1 MKIVNIPTGMLQA
14 NTYLVCDETSRLGF
28 IVDLGGY
35 SKELKNIIEKNDIQ
49 IQYIV
54 LTHGHGDHIGGV
66 QEHLKDFPDAKVVC
80 SRAEEK
86 MLLDPEL
93 NEAHHFG
100 PEKVSFK
107 PDILVDDGDSLT
119 VGNMTMKFIMT
130 PGHTEGGM
138 CILIDDVL
146 FSGDTLF
153 CRSIGRTD
161 LAGGDFRTI
170 MESIKKKLFLLPD
183 ETQVLPG
190 HMGPTTIGFE
200 KEHNPFV

>member
-100 PEKVSFK
+100 PEKVSFN
-107 PDILVDDGDSLT
+107 PDILVDDGDTLT

-138 CILIDDVL
+138 CILVDDVR

-161 LAGGDFRTI
+161 LAGGDFKTL
-170 MESIKKKLFLLPD
+170 MESIKNKLFLLPD

-190 HMGPTTIGFE
+190 HMGTTTIGFE

>member
-35 SKELKNIIEKNDIQ
+35 SMELKNIIEKNDIQ

-107 PDILVDDGDSLT
+107 PDILVDDGDTLT

-200 KEHNPFV
+200 KENNPFV

>member
-66 QEHLKDFPDAKVVC
+66 QEHLRDFPDAKVVC

-107 PDILVDDGDSLT
+107 PDILVDDGDTLT

-138 CILIDDVL
+138 CILVDDVL

-161 LAGGDFRTI
+161 LAGGDFKTL
-170 MESIKKKLFLLPD
+170 MESIKNKLFLLPD

-190 HMGPTTIGFE
+190 HMGTTTIGFE

>member
-100 PEKVSFK
+100 PEKVSFN
-107 PDILVDDGDSLT
+107 PDILVDDGDTLT

-130 PGHTEGGM
+130 PGHTEGGL
-138 CILIDDVL
+138 CILVDDVL

-161 LAGGDFRTI
+161 LAGGDFKTL
-170 MESIKKKLFLLPD
+170 MESIKNKLFLLPD

-190 HMGPTTIGFE
+190 HMGTTTIGFE

>member
-35 SKELKNIIEKNDIQ
+35 SRELKNIIEKNDIQ

-80 SRAEEK
+80 SSAEEK

-93 NEAHHFG
+93 NEAHHFFL
-100 PEKVSFK
+100 EKVSFK
-107 PDILVDDGDSLT
+107 PDILVDDGDTLT

-200 KEHNPFV
+200 KENNPFV

>member
-66 QEHLKDFPDAKVVC
+66 QEHLRDFHDAKVVC

-107 PDILVDDGDSLT
+107 PDILVDDGDTLT

-200 KEHNPFV
+200 KENNPFV

>member
-93 NEAHHFG
+93 NEAHNFG

-107 PDILVDDGDSLT
+107 PDILVDDGDTLT

-138 CILIDDVL
+138 CILVDDVL

-200 KEHNPFV
+200 KENNPFV

>member
-35 SKELKNIIEKNDIQ
+35 SRELKNIIEKNDIQ

-107 PDILVDDGDSLT
+107 PDILVDDGDTLT

-138 CILIDDVL
+138 CILVDDVL

>member
-100 PEKVSFK
+100 PEKVSFN
-107 PDILVDDGDSLT
+107 PDILVDDGDTLT

-138 CILIDDVL
+138 CILVDDVL

-161 LAGGDFRTI
+161 LAGGDFKTL
-170 MESIKKKLFLLPD
+170 MESIKNKLFLLPD

-190 HMGPTTIGFE
+190 HMGTTTIGFE

>member
-35 SKELKNIIEKNDIQ
+35 SRELKNIIEKNDIQ

-86 MLLDPEL
+86 MLMDPEL

-107 PDILVDDGDSLT
+107 PDILVDDEDTLT

-138 CILIDDVL
+138 CILVDDVL

-161 LAGGDFRTI
+161 LAGGDFKTL
-170 MESIKKKLFLLPD
+170 MESIKNKLFLLPD

-190 HMGPTTIGFE
+190 HMGTTTIGFE

>member
-28 IVDLGGY
+28 IVDIGGY

-107 PDILVDDGDSLT
+107 PDILVDDGDTLT

-138 CILIDDVL
+138 CILVDDVL

-200 KEHNPFV
+200 KENNPFV

>member
-107 PDILVDDGDSLT
+107 PDILVDDGDTLT

-190 HMGPTTIGFE
+190 HMDLSTIGYE
-200 KEHNPFV
+200 RANNPFL

>member
-107 PDILVDDGDSLT
+107 PDILVDDGDTLT

-190 HMGPTTIGFE
+190 HMGPTTTGFE
-200 KEHNPFV
+200 KENNPFV

>member
-1 MKIVNIPTGMLQA
+1 MKLVNIPTGMLQA

-107 PDILVDDGDSLT
+107 PDILVDDGDTLT

-200 KEHNPFV
+200 KENNPFV

>member
-35 SKELKNIIEKNDIQ
+35 SRELKNIIEKNDIQ

-66 QEHLKDFPDAKVVC
+66 QEHLRDFPDAKVVC

-107 PDILVDDGDSLT
+107 PDILVDDGDTLT

-161 LAGGDFRTI
+161 LAAGDFRTI

-200 KEHNPFV
+200 KENNPFV

>member
-35 SKELKNIIEKNDIQ
+35 SRELKNIIEKNDIQ

-93 NEAHHFG
+93 NEAHNFG

-107 PDILVDDGDSLT
+107 PDILVDDGDTLT

-200 KEHNPFV
+200 KENNPFV

>member
-107 PDILVDDGDSLT
+107 PDILVDDGDTLN

-200 KEHNPFV
+200 KENNPFV

>member
-1 MKIVNIPTGMLQA
+1 MKIVNVPTGMLQA

-28 IVDLGGY
+28 IVDIGGY

-107 PDILVDDGDSLT
+107 PDILVDDGDTLT

-138 CILIDDVL
+138 CILVDDVL

-161 LAGGDFRTI
+161 LAGGDFKTL
-170 MESIKKKLFLLPD
+170 MESIKNKLFLLPD

-190 HMGPTTIGFE
+190 HMGTTTIGFE

>member
-86 MLLDPEL
+86 MLLDPDL

-107 PDILVDDGDSLT
+107 PDILVDDGDTLT

-200 KEHNPFV
+200 KENNPFV

>member
-100 PEKVSFK
+100 PEKVSFN
-107 PDILVDDGDSLT
+107 PDILVDDGDTLT

-200 KEHNPFV
+200 KENNPFV

>member
-35 SKELKNIIEKNDIQ
+35 SRELKNIIEKNDIQ

-107 PDILVDDGDSLT
+107 PDILVDDGDTLT

-138 CILIDDVL
+138 CILVDDVL

-200 KEHNPFV
+200 KENNPFV

>member
-1 MKIVNIPTGMLQA
+1 MKIVNTPTGMLQA

-107 PDILVDDGDSLT
+107 PDILVDDGDTLT

-138 CILIDDVL
+138 CILVDDVL

>member
-93 NEAHHFG
+93 NEAHNFG

-107 PDILVDDGDSLT
+107 PDILVDDGDTLT

-138 CILIDDVL
+138 CILVDDVL

>member
-66 QEHLKDFPDAKVVC
+66 QEHLRDFPDAKVVC

-107 PDILVDDGDSLT
+107 PDILVDDGDTLT

-190 HMGPTTIGFE
+190 HMEPTTIGFE

>member
-66 QEHLKDFPDAKVVC
+66 QEHLKYFPDAKVVC

-107 PDILVDDGDSLT
+107 PDILVDDGDTLT

-200 KEHNPFV
+200 KENNPFV

>member
-1 MKIVNIPTGMLQA
+1 MQA

-107 PDILVDDGDSLT
+107 PDILVDDGDTLT

-200 KEHNPFV
+200 KENNPFV

>member
-14 NTYLVCDETSRLGF
+14 NTYLVCDETRRLGF

-107 PDILVDDGDSLT
+107 PDILVDDGDTLT

-200 KEHNPFV
+200 KENNPFV

>member
-107 PDILVDDGDSLT
+107 PDILVDDGDTLT

-138 CILIDDVL
+138 CILVDDVL

-170 MESIKKKLFLLPD
+170 MESIKKKLFLLPE

>member
-107 PDILVDDGDSLT
+107 PDILVDDGDTLT

-153 CRSIGRTD
+153 CGSIGRTD

-200 KEHNPFV
+200 KENNPFV

>member
-107 PDILVDDGDSLT
+107 PDILVDDGDTLT

-170 MESIKKKLFLLPD
+170 MESIEKKLFLLPD

-200 KEHNPFV
+200 KENNPFV